1 MSVLTLAL
9 LDQIKEKILNTKYK
23 PPKLFISPKM
33 WEKIEELQKWE
44 NWVRTLSPRKEK
56 QERLKHWMKDRKGI
70 YNYKL
75 PLPD

>member
-1 MSVLTLAL
+1 MSVFNLAL
-9 LDQIKEKILNTKYK
+9 LDEIKAKLLNTKHE
-23 PPKLFISPKM
+23 PPKLFISPEIWTKLL
-33 WEKIEELQKWE
+33 ELQKWE

-56 QERLKHWMKDRKGI
+56 QERLKHWMKARKGI